1 MSIPFLIESEKKMS
15 GKVVHFEIPLD
26 DVERGRKFFAEA
38 FGWTINPLPE
48 MEYTLVGTAPTDE
61 AGMLTEAGSINGGM
75 FARSAQ
81 SPSSAPLITID
92 VDDIDEALRKI
103 ESLGGTTVAPRMPVG
118 DMGFAAYFKDTE
130 GNVLGLWQNAQQAGG
145 EQQAGNTAQEANA
158 SQTGADT
165 GE

>member
-1 MSIPFLIESEKKMS
+1 MS

-61 AGMLTEAGSINGGM
+61 TGMLTEAGSINGGM
-75 FARSAQ
+75 FARGAQ
-81 SPSSAPLITID
+81 SPSSAPVITID

-103 ESLGGTTVAPRMPVG
+103 ESLGGSTVAPRMPVG
-118 DMGFAAYFKDTE
+118 DMGFTAYFKDAE
-130 GNVLGLWQNAQQAGG
+130 GNVLGLWQNA
-145 EQQAGNTAQEANA
+145 QQAGNTAQEANA